1 MATGAQEDDEAG
13 IFQPLI
19 GHSGAKAILRS
30 ALRRADVHL
39 LLSGPPA
46 SGKSV
51 ALLAIEEAIDGA
63 EYVDARGF
71 TERKLRDTLAQ
82 DPPVLLID
90 EFDNMKQDAF
100 KALNTALEQG
110 RVTKNVTHD
119 SYDKEI
125 STQVFAACN
134 YPEELPGDV
143 ADRFVSVDFDP
154 YSREEYLDVCE
165 VLLPEQI
172 EWVAETPNP
181 GETSREIA
189 RVVWDRTDTRSPR
202 TARDA
207 AMLASA
213 PQRVPAIVQAMNDPK
228 ADVDSEPVFADELPH
243 NQREQGP
250 GHKPKS
256 LDEVRENMAEPEELD
271 DKDVDEV
278 LQMLD
283 QSGGGGNSGGGADG
297 DDGST
302 NEAAE
307 SVDVDSGDTPDRDGV
322 TEDDFAGPVEV
333 IEGDAGTPYFVT
345 KGGPA
350 VDGEGPFQQEPAL
363 EFIDRMVESGNR
375 LSPNDFEPPLVEIM
389 VPRSSVEEVRALIQE
404 WDINPQGPVT
414 RVSTPSVAEQRPQVG
429 EGLVAFHFK
438 LDNEELS
445 SSGYD
450 IESIIE
456 AIQASDEP
464 YLVTLSPQADATIE
478 DQSVFED

>member
-1 MATGAQEDDEAG
+1 MKSTESGV
-13 IFQPLI
+13 FQPLI
-19 GHSGAKAILRS
+19 GHDGAKAILRS

-63 EYVDARGF
+63 KYVDARGF

-82 DPPVLLID
+82 NPPVLLID

-125 STQVFAACN
+125 DTQMFAACN
-134 YPEELPGDV
+134 FPEELPGDV
-143 ADRFVSVDFDP
+143 ADRFVGVDFDP

-165 VLLPEQI
+165 VLLPKQI
-172 EWVAETPNP
+172 EWVADTPNP
-181 GETSREIA
+181 NVTAREIA
-189 RVVWDRTDTRSPR
+189 RVVWDQTDSRSPR

-213 PQRVPAIVQAMNDPK
+213 PERVPAIVRAMNDPK
-228 ADVDSEPVFADELPH
+228 ADVDSEPVHADKLPH
-243 NQREQGP
+243 NQREDDDP
-250 GHKPKS
+250 HHKPTS
-256 LDEVRENMAEPEELD
+256 LDEVRENMAETEDLG

-283 QSGGGGNSGGGADG
+283 QSGGDDGSDSG
-297 DDGST
+297 DDDST

-307 SVDVDSGDTPDRDGV
+307 SMDVDADTNDSVDRDGV
-322 TEDDFAGPVEV
+322 SKDDFAGPIEV
-333 IEGDAGTPYFVT
+333 IQGDAGKPYFVT
-345 KGGPA
+345 KGGPRA
-350 VDGEGPFQQEPAL
+350 DGNGPFQEDPAL
-363 EFIDRMVESGNR
+363 QFIERMVETDNR
-375 LSPNDFEPPLVEIM
+375 VSFNGYEAAIMEII
-389 VPRSSVEEVRALIQE
+389 VLRSSVEEVRNLIQE
-404 WDINPQGPVT
+404 WDINPQGPRT
-414 RVSTPSVAEQRPQVG
+414 PVSPPSVKEERPQVA
-429 EGLVAFHFK
+429 EGLAAFHFK
-438 LDNEELS
+438 LSSDELT

-450 IESIIE
+450 IENIID
-456 AIQASDEP
+456 ALQTSDEP
-464 YLVTLSPQADATIE
+464 YLVTLSPKADAIIE
-478 DQSVFED
+478 DPSVFEM